1 MNIVLFIAAIFVAWL
16 IFKAL
21 IQILRVG
28 ITTAVT
34 LTIIVVLLEFIF
46 GINPRMLFQEITELP
61 QVISH
66 LLNK

>member
-46 GINPRMLFQEITELP
+46 GINPGILFQEITELP

-66 LLNK
+66 LFNK